1 MRGLSAPGL
10 VGAGFRR
17 RRAFP
22 PPATLPRCPP
32 SRGGRA
38 AGRRRSAARFLRL
51 DVQRIGRGLYSPRAG
66 LPAKLWTSLAPVS
79 GIEFS
84 VSRIFILGLVITAGP
99 HSGRRRYGAPAFHS
113 GPRHHGGP
121 SLWASS
127 LWRARNLCHWR
138 VEPGTRTAPILGHR
152 VVRVRWYP
160 ARFLKFCRRHGG
172 EPHLPATGKTLR
184 SRVGHDLGGVGGGG
198 MPPPVTLVAPAELS

>member
-38 AGRRRSAARFLRL
+38 TGRRRSAARFLRL
-51 DVQRIGRGLYSPRAG
+51 DVQRIGQGIYSPRAG

-99 HSGRRRYGAPAFHS
+99 HSGRRHYGAPQ
-113 GPRHHGGP
+113 
-121 SLWASS
+121 SLS
-127 LWRARNLCHWR
+127 LAGRARNTDGTHPRASSGARSVVSGPFPEVLPPAWR
-138 VEPGTRTAPILGHR
+138 RASFACDRTDPTELAEL
-152 VVRVRWYP
+152 
-160 ARFLKFCRRHGG
+160 L
-172 EPHLPATGKTLR
+172 
-184 SRVGHDLGGVGGGG
+184 VGLDLGGVGDGG
-198 MPPPVTLVAPAELS
+198 MPPLATSVGPAELS

>member
-1 MRGLSAPGL
+1 MKLIARAPRRRWTSDLLYRVPRVLSWLCAAWRGPGGVTCVVRGLSAPGL

-51 DVQRIGRGLYSPRAG
+51 DVQRIGQGIYSPRAG

-99 HSGRRRYGAPAFHS
+99 HSGRRRYGAPAIFIIGGSSPEHGRHPSS
-113 GPRHHGGP
+113 GIEWCAFGGI
-121 SLWASS
+121 
-127 LWRARNLCHWR
+127 R
-138 VEPGTRTAPILGHR
+138 
-152 VVRVRWYP
+152 
-160 ARFLKFCRRHGG
+160 
-172 EPHLPATGKTLR
+172 
-184 SRVGHDLGGVGGGG
+184 
-198 MPPPVTLVAPAELS
+198 PVP

>member
-1 MRGLSAPGL
+1 MCVVRGLSAPGL

-32 SRGGRA
+32 SRGGRVT
-38 AGRRRSAARFLRL
+38 GRRRSAARFLRL
-51 DVQRIGRGLYSPRAG
+51 DVQRIGQGIYSPRAG

-99 HSGRRRYGAPAFHS
+99 HSGRRRYGAPAI
-113 GPRHHGGP
+113 
-121 SLWASS
+121 SLAG
-127 LWRARNLCHWR
+127 RARNTDGTHSRASSGARSVVSGPFPEVLPPAWR
-138 VEPGTRTAPILGHR
+138 RASFACDRTDPTER
-152 VVRVRWYP
+152 SRSRPRRRWG
-160 ARFLKFCRRHGG
+160 RRHAAPRNLGRASRAFVG
-172 EPHLPATGKTLR
+172 LRYRSASIEPI
-184 SRVGHDLGGVGGGG
+184 
-198 MPPPVTLVAPAELS
+198 

>member
-1 MRGLSAPGL
+1 MCVVRGLSAPGL

-51 DVQRIGRGLYSPRAG
+51 DVQRIGQGIYSPRAG

-99 HSGRRRYGAPAFHS
+99 HSGRRRYGAPAIFIIGGSSPEHGRHPSS
-113 GPRHHGGP
+113 GIEWCAFGGI
-121 SLWASS
+121 
-127 LWRARNLCHWR
+127 R
-138 VEPGTRTAPILGHR
+138 
-152 VVRVRWYP
+152 
-160 ARFLKFCRRHGG
+160 
-172 EPHLPATGKTLR
+172 
-184 SRVGHDLGGVGGGG
+184 
-198 MPPPVTLVAPAELS
+198 PVS

>member
-1 MRGLSAPGL
+1 MGGLSAPGL
-10 VGAGFRR
+10 VGAGFCRP
-17 RRAFP
+17 RAFP
-22 PPATLPRCPP
+22 PLATLFRCPP

-38 AGRRRSAARFLRL
+38 VGRRRSAARFLRL
-51 DVQRIGRGLYSPRAG
+51 DVQRIGRGMYSPRAG
-66 LPAKLWTSLAPVS
+66 LPAKLGTSLAPVS
-79 GIEFS
+79 SIEFS

-127 LWRARNLCHWR
+127 LWRARNLYHWR

-160 ARFLKFCRRHGG
+160 ARSLKPAAGIVAVTSCLGQVEQTQLPCVRASNGEEPARTRRG
-172 EPHLPATGKTLR
+172 
-184 SRVGHDLGGVGGGG
+184 S
-198 MPPPVTLVAPAELS
+198 